1 MIAHV
6 LTVTYGI
13 LSYLWPSRE
22 RKREVLILRMRRPC
36 LWLATSKSV
45 GSLRTHL
52 QALWTHFS
60 AFLHKYQCML
70 KTSQNNTAYK
80 NWFEVS
86 WVKGLELGWWSCEW
100 IQAGEELE
108 GSPPAWVV
116 PREWLQMPTL
126 VFHHCWYRQLCPEAT
141 AGKSCLDILI
151 VLTYQSYNSSTATS
165 GPYFSMLGW
174 HNYSS
179 NPHTDA
185 ELLLN
190 S

>member
-86 WVKGLELGWWSCEW
+86 WVKGLEVGWWSCEW

-108 GSPPAWVV
+108 GCTHSLSGAEGMAANAHPGFPPLLIQTTVSWSNS
-116 PREWLQMPTL
+116 RKKLS
-126 VFHHCWYRQLCPEAT
+126 WYFDSFNLPIIQ
-141 AGKSCLDILI
+141 
-151 VLTYQSYNSSTATS
+151 
-165 GPYFSMLGW
+165 
-174 HNYSS
+174 
-179 NPHTDA
+179 
-185 ELLLN
+185 
-190 S
+190 